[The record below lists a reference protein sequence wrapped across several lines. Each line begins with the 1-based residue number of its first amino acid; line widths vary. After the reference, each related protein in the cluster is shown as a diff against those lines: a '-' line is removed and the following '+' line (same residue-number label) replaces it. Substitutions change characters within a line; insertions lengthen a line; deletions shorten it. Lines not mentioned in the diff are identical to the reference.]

1 MSSENGNGSHPD
13 VDERVLVGG
22 EPDAATVLE
31 PYPADRY
38 QDVREGRMSS
48 DDFIADLIRHV
59 RERLER
65 IAPST

>member
-1 MSSENGNGSHPD
+1 MSSENGNGFHPD
-13 VDERVLVGG
+13 SAERVVVAG

-38 QDVREGRMSS
+38 QAVREGRMSS
-48 DDFIADLIRHV
+48 DDFISDLIRHV

-65 IAPST
+65 IAPSI